1 MTKFPDEFYKAKIL
15 IDFDKDHQTLNFEGC
30 YPTICLALAR
40 AIQEMA
46 AKSGDQLTEEAILS
60 EIKNSLDFIKKEAHP
75 LLDDVN
81 DRIQNVIQDA
91 LKKEFGGLA
100 GIQVIAAE
108 SAAELLKHLLAS
120 ERAKERTKNEN

>member
-1 MTKFPDEFYKAKIL
+1 MGMFPDEFYKAKIL
-15 IDFDKDHQTLNFEGC
+15 IDFDKDHQILNIDGF
-30 YPTICLALAR
+30 YPTICFAIAKV
-40 AIQEMA
+40 IQEMT
-46 AKSGDQLTEEAILS
+46 AKHRNWLTEETMLN
-60 EIKNSLDFIKKEAHP
+60 EIRNALDFIRKEAHP